1 MGKHIKEEPN
11 KDKHSLKKL
20 LTIVIIIFAIALIAC
35 LIMTIIFQKGTRP
48 EEKNNYISI
57 KNNKTIEG
65 EKLVFKSTSKYNKI
79 MEYTFK
85 ENKLNTVKIYE
96 QFANIEDF
104 EKEKKKYQDN
114 ENIIILKADE
124 KEKSIEIEKKD
135 FGSDKDLS
143 YEELCDKYLVQIIG
157 AYDKI

>member
-1 MGKHIKEEPN
+1 
-11 KDKHSLKKL
+11 
-20 LTIVIIIFAIALIAC
+20 
-35 LIMTIIFQKGTRP
+35 
-48 EEKNNYISI
+48 
-57 KNNKTIEG
+57 
-65 EKLVFKSTSKYNKI
+65 